1 METVQNITENMDIT
15 QILNSF
21 KDCKVSEKSKDFAAF
36 NLLLK
41 ELKVTNQP
49 AYEMLLLISL
59 FPHGVTVEDLKFL
72 EKHKKIP
79 HDWVKI
85 MLSLTE
91 FKNES

>member
-1 METVQNITENMDIT
+1 MLDKKRNNFIFFFPQR
-15 QILNSF
+15 
-21 KDCKVSEKSKDFAAF
+21 
-36 NLLLK
+36 
-41 ELKVTNQP
+41 ELKVSNQP